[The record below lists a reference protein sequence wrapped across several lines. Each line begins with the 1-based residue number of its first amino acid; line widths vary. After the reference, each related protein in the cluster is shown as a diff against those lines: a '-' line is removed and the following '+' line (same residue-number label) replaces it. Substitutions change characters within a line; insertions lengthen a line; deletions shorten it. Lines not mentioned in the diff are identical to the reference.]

1 MRRCGTLSSHP
12 EASLSKPRCTLAHEP
27 HKLLCTTVDEEEI
40 WGARARE
47 ILEAHDPATPLFYYY
62 AFHLVHMDPINQMH
76 VRKYLA
82 QSMLQIA
89 SFQCSSASS
98 KFMSERAAVRTAAD
112 WLQKFSFI
120 EDSPI
125 RQVYHAGV

>member
-1 MRRCGTLSSHP
+1 MSAQGTRTVRLWSWQGTARVSAAALPFALSSGWR
-12 EASLSKPRCTLAHEP
+12 EAGVFFRSLTSCCVRVR
-27 HKLLCTTVDEEEI
+27 VDEEEI

-82 QSMLQIA
+82 QSMQQIA
-89 SFQCSSASS
+89 SFLSVQ
-98 KFMSERAAVRTAAD
+98 
-112 WLQKFSFI
+112 FSFI
-120 EDSPI
+120 K
-125 RQVYHAGV
+125 VHV

>member
-1 MRRCGTLSSHP
+1 MELARHGTCKCSTALPFAFSSGFP
-12 EASLSKPRCTLAHEP
+12 RLESSLPASSGRSLLQKP

-47 ILEAHDPATPLFYYY
+47 ILEAHDPATPLVYYY

-82 QSMLQIA
+82 QSMQQI
-89 SFQCSSASS
+89 SFPCSSASS
-98 KFMSERAAVRTAAD
+98 KFMSE
-112 WLQKFSFI
+112 
-120 EDSPI
+120 
-125 RQVYHAGV
+125 